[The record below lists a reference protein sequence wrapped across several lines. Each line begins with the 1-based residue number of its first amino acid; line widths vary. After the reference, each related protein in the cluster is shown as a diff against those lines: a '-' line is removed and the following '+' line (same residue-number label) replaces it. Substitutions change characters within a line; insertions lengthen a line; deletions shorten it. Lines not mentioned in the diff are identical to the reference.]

1 MTPSILSL
9 PGAREPFPIGAALQ
23 RLGDTLVAAGARPV
37 LVGGCVRDHLLGIAS
52 KDIDLEVFGLPLA
65 DVERVCGEV
74 GSVHAVGRS
83 FGVLKVRV
91 LAGDEDETFDVALPR
106 RESKVGQGHRGF
118 VVDTDPTMSFADA
131 AARRDFTLNAIGWDL
146 ERAALLDEHGGVADL
161 SAGVLRHVSDAFDE
175 DPLRVLR
182 ACQFAARFG
191 LTIAPETIARC
202 RHLQEELFTLPK
214 ERLWEEMKKL
224 LVRAPWPSIGLC
236 ALDATGALALFPEL
250 AALQGC
256 QQEAEWHPE
265 GDVWVHNLMVVDE
278 AARLCRAQSLDDE
291 ETLRITLGAL
301 CHDLGKP
308 ATTIFERDR
317 WRSPGHEA
325 AGEAPT
331 RAFLERIGAPNA
343 IVDDVVPLVRD
354 HLKPF
359 QLYAERDKVSDG
371 ALRRLALRVPLER
384 LARVA
389 TADHFG
395 RTTADALAREDPAS
409 PWLLEQ
415 ADRLRLADAAPTPLL
430 LGRHLMDLGVKPGP
444 HMGPLLKEAFD
455 AQLEGEFEDID
466 GGLAW
471 LRARLERGA

>member
-1 MTPSILSL
+1 MTDVLAL
-9 PGAREPFPIGAALQ
+9 PGDRQPFPIGVALR
-23 RLGDTLVAAGARPV
+23 RLGDALVSAGARPV
-37 LVGGCVRDHLLGIAS
+37 LVGGSVRDHLLGIKS
-52 KDIDLEVFGLPLA
+52 KDIDLEVYGLPLA
-65 DVERVCGEV
+65 DVERVCSDV
-74 GSVHAVGRS
+74 GAVHAVGKS

-91 LAGDEDETFDVALPR
+91 EAGDEDETFDVALPR

-118 VVDTDPTMSFADA
+118 VVDTDPDMPFAEA
-131 AARRDFTLNAIGWDL
+131 AARRDFTLNALGWDYGK
-146 ERAALLDEHGGVADL
+146 RALLDAHGGVADL
-161 SAGVLRHVSDAFDE
+161 RAGVLRHVSEAFDE

-191 LTIAPETIARC
+191 LSIAAPTIARC
-202 RHLQEELFTLPK
+202 RHLQDELFTLPK

-278 AARLCRAQSLDDE
+278 AARLCREQGLDDE

-301 CHDLGKP
+301 CHDFGKP
-308 ATTIFERDR
+308 ATTVFERDR

-325 AGEAPT
+325 AGETPT
-331 RAFLERIGAPNA
+331 RAFLERLGAPGA
-343 IVDDVVPLVRD
+343 IVEDVVPLVRD

-359 QLYAERDKVSDG
+359 QLYADRDRVSDG

-409 PWLLEQ
+409 PWLLAQ

-430 LGRHLMDLGVKPGP
+430 LGRHLIDLGVKPGP

-455 AQLEGEFEDID
+455 AQLD
-466 GGLAW
+466 GVFTDVDDGLAW
-471 LRARLERGA
+471 LRARLETDA